1 VVLQTHG
8 GIVYQE
14 RNVNGKIG
22 AKYCVETSLVKR
34 IKWQLRFMLEII
46 SVSDQN
52 AVEYFYGKLAR
63 CNNAAMSEQETIEW
77 IAHGLHNVKFRDH
90 LRHLNRYKKPSELF
104 PDIRSSSN

>member
-1 VVLQTHG
+1 MAITLHAWN
-8 GIVYQE
+8 Y
-14 RNVNGKIG
+14 
-22 AKYCVETSLVKR
+22 KR
-34 IKWQLRFMLEII
+34 K
-46 SVSDQN
+46 SDQN

-90 LRHLNRYKKPSELF
+90 LGPLNRYKKPSELF